1 VPPRVQLPGATV
13 IRDAD
18 NSPKLGLSGCRK
30 FFTVKHYDQP
40 DISLDS
46 WNLHIDGL
54 VGHPQSLSLADLQN
68 RPRREVD
75 FTLECSGNTGLPFF
89 IGGIGNAP
97 RWGGTPLAPVLKRSA
112 PQDQAIEV
120 IFWGEDNGE
129 VTIRDDSGITGP
141 GATGRVDPDAT
152 GGLDLTITE
161 QFARSMSL
169 ADAMSPDNLR
179 CFEMNGASLP
189 PDHGFPLRL
198 IAPGWYG
205 VANVKWLT
213 RIELRDGTYAG
224 RFMARDYVTI
234 REEQQGGKT
243 VWTFTNVRHAR
254 LKSAPAKVTR
264 RGAEYFVLGAAW
276 GGSIDRVEVQVDGGA
291 WQRTR
296 MKRMRAHG
304 DKGFSWSFWTFDWGR
319 VPSGRHTIRSRVF
332 GNHGAVQPTPE
343 DPYLASRRTYWEN
356 NGQITR
362 TVDIV

>member
-1 VPPRVQLPGATV
+1 
-13 IRDAD
+13 
-18 NSPKLGLSGCRK
+18 
-30 FFTVKHYDQP
+30 
-40 DISLDS
+40 
-46 WNLHIDGL
+46 
-54 VGHPQSLSLADLQN
+54 
-68 RPRREVD
+68 
-75 FTLECSGNTGLPFF
+75 
-89 IGGIGNAP
+89 
-97 RWGGTPLAPVLKRSA
+97 VLKRSA

-362 TVDIV
+362 TVDIG